1 MTVDASYSW
10 CARLTRRRAKN
21 FYYAFLLL
29 PREKRRAICAIYA
42 FMRQCDDLS
51 DEPGSS
57 IAALESWREELNLAL
72 SGGSASHPL
81 WPAFVDTVRRY
92 GIPHR
97 YFHEM
102 IEGVVSDLSPRNIE
116 TFTELYDYCY
126 HVASVVGLTVIHIFG
141 FESPRALELAEK
153 CGIGFQLTNILRD
166 VGEDARMGRVYLPA
180 EDLRRYKLEGAAVT
194 EGAPGFAELMR
205 FEAQR
210 ARQYYCEAEPLIEL
224 VDISSRPALW
234 ALIRIYF
241 RLLERVEQSGFRVI
255 SQRVRV
261 PAREKIAILTA
272 GLLHKFTQLPL
283 PKPIRTV

>member
-1 MTVDASYSW
+1 
-10 CARLTRRRAKN
+10 
-21 FYYAFLLL
+21 
-29 PREKRRAICAIYA
+29 
-42 FMRQCDDLS
+42 MRQCDDLS

-72 SGGSASHPL
+72 SGGPASHPL
-81 WPAFVDTVRRY
+81 WPAFVDAVRRY

-102 IEGVVSDLSPRNIE
+102 IDGVVSDLSPRNIE

-126 HVASVVGLTVIHIFG
+126 HVASVVGLTIIHIFG

-180 EDLRRYKLEGAAVT
+180 EDLRRFELDRAAVM
-194 EGAPGFAELMR
+194 EGAPGFVELMR

-234 ALIRIYF
+234 ALIRTYF
-241 RLLERVEQSGFRVI
+241 RLLEHVEQSGFRVI

-261 PAREKIAILTA
+261 PAREKIAILAA